1 MPRYVT
7 WTNYRGIGKTV
18 EEATALYQKM
28 KDLEDSGAYVAEN
41 PRLQDERIAAFG
53 EYLEDVK
60 KRSFLNMGN
69 LIEMDPKILEELK
82 KGI

>member
-28 KDLEDSGAYVAEN
+28 KDLEDSGAYAAEN
-41 PRLQDERIAAFG
+41 LRLQDERIADFG
-53 EYLEDVK
+53 EYLENVK
-60 KRSFLNMGN
+60 KGSSPNIGN

-82 KGI
+82 RGI